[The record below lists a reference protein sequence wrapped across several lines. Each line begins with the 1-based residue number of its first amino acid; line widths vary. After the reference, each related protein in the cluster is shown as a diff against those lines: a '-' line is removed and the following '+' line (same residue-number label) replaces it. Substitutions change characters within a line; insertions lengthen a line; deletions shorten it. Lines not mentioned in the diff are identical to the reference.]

1 MKLKE
6 LDAILRI
13 YETNFRVLHWNSVGI
28 DFNDSHREI
37 STEYYEIV
45 SGTIDK
51 IAEMLCMLGENP
63 CNYLEAVKIAMNNG
77 EHKYVVVK
85 STEKYDRPAIVELS
99 NMMLMDICQL
109 LSDCIEEVQEPI
121 NAGIKSELES
131 ILFDYTIQAR
141 YINARRL
148 QN

>member
-1 MKLKE
+1 MKIKE
-6 LDAILRI
+6 LDAVLRL
-13 YETNFRVLHWNSVGI
+13 YEGNFRNLHWNAVGI
-28 DFNDSHREI
+28 DFKDSHKSI
-37 STEYYEIV
+37 STEYYEMV
-45 SGTIDK
+45 SDTIDVV
-51 IAEMLCMLGENP
+51 AEIICMLGENP

-99 NMMLMDICQL
+99 NMMLMDICQI

-148 QN
+148 AN

>member
-13 YETNFRVLHWNSVGI
+13 YETNFRVLHWNSIGI
-28 DFNDSHREI
+28 DFNDSHKEI
-37 STEYYEIV
+37 TTEYYEMV

-85 STEKYDRPAIVELS
+85 STEKYDRPAIVGLS

-131 ILFDYTIQAR
+131 ILFDYTLQAR